1 MKEFIVLGVVCIA
14 LAIAV
19 ELVYVALRMI
29 VEWYF
34 SKLYRE
40 EEPTDEV
47 TVIRVVPTEKEVDTF
62 NDPFDLGVKVDRL
75 RIGDE
80 P

>member
-1 MKEFIVLGVVCIA
+1 MKEFIVLGVVCIG

-19 ELVYVALRMI
+19 ELVYVALRML

-40 EEPTDEV
+40 EEPADEV
-47 TVIRVVPTEKEVDTF
+47 TVIHVVPTEKEVDTF

>member
-1 MKEFIVLGVVCIA
+1 MKEFIILGVVCIA

-40 EEPTDEV
+40 EEPADEV

>member
-1 MKEFIVLGVVCIA
+1 MKEFIILGVVCIA

-34 SKLYRE
+34 SNLYRE
-40 EEPTDEV
+40 EDPADEV